1 LNWKKQDMDIG
12 NGLGHL
18 TYSTL
23 VHPGDDWAQMWKS
36 LTTYVPKVKERV
48 APNQRFGV
56 SLRLSASSAA
66 TLVRSRAQRD
76 KLKRFLDDNDMYLY
90 TVNAFPYGEFKG
102 TRVKEQVYEPDW
114 RSEERTRYTMNV
126 ADVLADVVPAHI
138 SPSIQSAPLGFKPRV
153 TGADVVASYT
163 DHVLRVAAHL
173 VALEA
178 RTGRTVTLA
187 LEPEPYCFLETTD
200 ETVEYFSNH
209 LYSGA
214 AAAKLAK
221 MAQIPIS
228 EAHIALR
235 RHVGVVFDICHQA
248 VEYENISQSL
258 QKLVDAG
265 IPIFKLQEAAALHVP
280 RVTQKIVDALKRY
293 TETIYLSQT
302 IQKKAGK
309 LTRFLNLEDALA
321 AWHADP
327 GPREWRT
334 HFHVP
339 VFLDELGPFRTT
351 RFAIEDALR
360 FHKAKPLSR
369 QLEIETYTWDVLP
382 DHLKTG
388 DIVDYVCRELEWVRG
403 QLA

>member
-1 LNWKKQDMDIG
+1 
-12 NGLGHL
+12 
-18 TYSTL
+18 
-23 VHPGDDWAQMWKS
+23 
-36 LTTYVPKVKERV
+36 VKERI
-48 APNQRFGV
+48 APKKRFGV

-126 ADVLADVVPAHI
+126 ADVLADVVPADI

-173 VALEA
+173 VELEA

-200 ETVEYFSNH
+200 ETVAYFTNH
-209 LYSGA
+209 LYSGE
-214 AAAKLAK
+214 AAAKMAK

-265 IPIFKLQEAAALHVP
+265 VPIFKLQEAAALHVP
-280 RVTQKIVDALKRY
+280 RVTQKIVDALRRY

-302 IQKKAGK
+302 IQKKANK

-321 AWHADP
+321 AWQKDP

-339 VFLDELGPFRTT
+339 VFLDEIGPFRTT
-351 RFAIEDALR
+351 RFAIEEALR